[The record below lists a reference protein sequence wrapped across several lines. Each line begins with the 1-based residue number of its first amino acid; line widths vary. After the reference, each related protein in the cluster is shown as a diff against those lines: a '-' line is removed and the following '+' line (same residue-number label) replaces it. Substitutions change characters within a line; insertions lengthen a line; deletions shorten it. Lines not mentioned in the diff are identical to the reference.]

1 MDGEDWEL
9 LPAANGRMQLGAI
22 PNPQQEGMMRRVG
35 EKRRP
40 EVWMAWGETVP
51 ANGVRRHSK

>member
-1 MDGEDWEL
+1 
-9 LPAANGRMQLGAI
+9 MQLGGI
-22 PNPQQEGMMRRVG
+22 PNPQQEGLMRRVG

-51 ANGVRRHSK
+51 ANGVRRISD